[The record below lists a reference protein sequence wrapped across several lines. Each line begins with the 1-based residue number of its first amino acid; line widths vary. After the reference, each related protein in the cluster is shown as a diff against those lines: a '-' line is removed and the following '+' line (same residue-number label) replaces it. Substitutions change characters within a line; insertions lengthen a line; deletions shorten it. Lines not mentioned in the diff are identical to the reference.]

1 MSTIEIFFGVMLIL
15 FAIAILAVVLFQE
28 GKQSNSGVI
37 TGAGTDTF
45 LTKNKSR
52 SIDAFLARWTKFI
65 AIMFFIL
72 IIGINAVTFFH
83 LFGI

>member
-1 MSTIEIFFGVMLIL
+1 MSSVEIFFGIMLVL
-15 FAIAILAVVLFQE
+15 FAIAIVTVVLFQE

-37 TGAGTDTF
+37 TGAGSDTF

-72 IIGINAVTFFH
+72 IIGINVITFFN
-83 LFGI
+83 LFGM

>member
-1 MSTIEIFFGVMLIL
+1 MSSIEIFFGVMLIL
-15 FAIAILAVVLFQE
+15 FAIAIVAVVLFQE

-37 TGAGTDTF
+37 TGTGTDTF

-65 AIMFFIL
+65 AIMFFVL
-72 IIGINAVTFFH
+72 IIGINAITFFH

>member
-15 FAIAILAVVLFQE
+15 FAIAIVAVVLFQE

>member
-1 MSTIEIFFGVMLIL
+1 MSLVEISFGVMLVL
-15 FAIAILAVVLFQE
+15 FSIAIVTVVLFQE

-37 TGAGTDTF
+37 TGAGADTF
-45 LTKNKSR
+45 LTKNRSR

-72 IIGINAVTFFH
+72 VIGINAVNFFH

>member
-1 MSTIEIFFGVMLIL
+1 MSSIEIFFGVMLIL
-15 FAIAILAVVLFQE
+15 FAIAIVAVVLFQE

-72 IIGINAVTFFH
+72 IIGINAITFFH

>member
-1 MSTIEIFFGVMLIL
+1 MNLIEIFFGVMLIL
-15 FAIAILAVVLFQE
+15 FAIAIVAVVLFQE

-72 IIGINAVTFFH
+72 IIGINAITFFH

>member
-1 MSTIEIFFGVMLIL
+1 MSSIEIFFGVMLIL
-15 FAIAILAVVLFQE
+15 FAIAIVAVVLFQE

-72 IIGINAVTFFH
+72 IIGINAITFFH
-83 LFGI
+83 LFGM

>member
-1 MSTIEIFFGVMLIL
+1 MSSVEIFFGVMLIL
-15 FAIAILAVVLFQE
+15 FAIAIVAVVLFQE

-65 AIMFFIL
+65 AIMFLIL
-72 IIGINAVTFFH
+72 IIGINAITFFN
-83 LFGI
+83 LFGV

>member
-1 MSTIEIFFGVMLIL
+1 MLIL
-15 FAIAILAVVLFQE
+15 FAIAIVAVVLFQE

-37 TGAGTDTF
+37 TGAGSDTF

-72 IIGINAVTFFH
+72 ITGINAVAFFH
-83 LFGI
+83 FFGI